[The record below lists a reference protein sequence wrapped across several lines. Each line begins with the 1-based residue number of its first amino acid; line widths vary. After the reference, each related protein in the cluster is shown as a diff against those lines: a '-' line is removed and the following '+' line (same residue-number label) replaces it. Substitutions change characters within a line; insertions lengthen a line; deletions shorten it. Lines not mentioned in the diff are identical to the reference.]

1 MVKASSPAASQFE
14 ARPRISTE
22 PTDRTMPKASASSGR
37 MRPSGIGR
45 LAVRVIRASMSASHH
60 MLRQPEAP
68 APTAIISSE
77 IAAITGFTVAS
88 ETTMPT
94 RAVKIT
100 STITRGFSRAK
111 KSETSPPA
119 AEESDTRP
127 ASALRLFDRLV
138 METVI

>member
-1 MVKASSPAASQFE
+1 MVKARSPAASQFE
-14 ARPRISTE
+14 ASPRISTE
-22 PTDRTMPKASASSGR
+22 PTERTMPKASASSGR

-45 LAVRVIRASMSASHH
+45 LAVRVISASISASHH

-68 APTAIISSE
+68 APTAIIRRE

-94 RAVKIT
+94 SAVKIT

-111 KSETSPPA
+111 KSDTSPPA
-119 AEESDTRP
+119 AEVSDAVP
-127 ASALRLFDRLV
+127 ASALRLFDKVV
-138 METVI
+138 MGTV